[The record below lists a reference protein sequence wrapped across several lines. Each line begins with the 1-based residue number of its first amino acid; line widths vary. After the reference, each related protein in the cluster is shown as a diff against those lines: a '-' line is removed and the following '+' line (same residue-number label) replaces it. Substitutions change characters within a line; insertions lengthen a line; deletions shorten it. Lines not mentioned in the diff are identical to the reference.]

1 MSKGDAKAP
10 SQRQLRVGEE
20 LRHALAWILERG
32 DIRDPGLAGVAVT
45 VTEVRVSP
53 DLRNATAFVMPLGG
67 DHVPS
72 VVEALNRAAP
82 FVRRQL
88 GKAVKL
94 RRLPAL
100 DFVADTSF
108 DEAGRIANYRLRIPD
123 AKTKAVSALKGLN
136 LKVIAAGD
144 SYNDTGM
151 LKEADVGILFRAPEN
166 VVKKFPQFPVTR
178 TYEEFKT
185 AIIEANKQLEGNII

>member
-1 MSKGDAKAP
+1 MKKGEAKAP

-32 DIRDPGLAGVAVT
+32 EVRDPGLGGAAIT
-45 VTEVRVSP
+45 VTEVRISP
-53 DLRNATAFVMPLGG
+53 DLGSATAFVMPLGG
-67 DHVPS
+67 GDVPG

-82 FVRRQL
+82 FMRRQL

-108 DEAGRIANYRLRIPD
+108 DEAGRIESLL
-123 AKTKAVSALKGLN
+123 KTPAVARDLGAEGFPGEKPESEEGSP
-136 LKVIAAGD
+136 GD
-144 SYNDTGM
+144 G
-151 LKEADVGILFRAPEN
+151 A
-166 VVKKFPQFPVTR
+166 
-178 TYEEFKT
+178 
-185 AIIEANKQLEGNII
+185 